1 MQLNI
6 TSFIASSSNPIST
19 NGTLSNLFF
28 LGNDDS
34 FIPFSSNV
42 LVKKIRVNFSPGSPT
57 SGNWIKSWSIRLN
70 AINRDGLPLVGQQGE
85 IINATSGVFNQF
97 PIKSNVLRLNFNS
110 LEPEL
115 NWKDG
120 IMIGGI
126 DFNVFSYEFY
136 NTNPITTT
144 SKLLCVVN
152 IFWQFPE

>member
-6 TSFIASSSNPIST
+6 TSFLAFSSNPISA
-19 NGTLSNLFF
+19 NGTLSNSFF

-34 FIPFSSNV
+34 FLPFNSNV
-42 LVKKIRVNFSPGSPT
+42 LVKKMIMNFSSGGSD
-57 SGNWIKSWSIRLN
+57 NWIKSWSVRLN
-70 AINRDGLPLVGQQGE
+70 AINKDGSALVGQQGE
-85 IINATSGVFNQF
+85 IINPTSGVFNTF
-97 PIKSNVLRLNFNS
+97 PIKSNVLTLNFNS

-120 IMIGGI
+120 IIIGGI

-144 SKLLCVVN
+144 NKLVCIVH